1 MSWLMGT
8 GGGGAQSNTTRATLF
23 GERKKRN
30 NTRAIL
36 MVVQDETEAE
46 LTECRWSCDRLCVWC
61 RGNPS
66 VERGGVWM
74 MKAEAGKDMGI
85 DMEGES
91 ISLWSSRACAID
103 TRLDGGHCWVVG
115 VGEGKEKKERWFDN
129 RTSERDIRQHYAP
142 RLQMDE
148 EEEYD
153 DGGKK
158 GVGRKNS
165 DLLEI
170 GSTTGKTLSYRR
182 RRRRRRRRHGCCS
195 VGARTGQQVIKVCL
209 WCRVCGC

>member
-1 MSWLMGT
+1 
-8 GGGGAQSNTTRATLF
+8 
-23 GERKKRN
+23 
-30 NTRAIL
+30 

-61 RGNPS
+61 RENPS
-66 VERGGVWM
+66 VERWGGGWM

-85 DMEGES
+85 DMEGGS

-115 VGEGKEKKERWFDN
+115 VGEGKEKERWFDN
-129 RTSERDIRQHYAP
+129 RTSEQDIRQHYAP

-148 EEEYD
+148 EEEEDD

-170 GSTTGKTLSYRR
+170 DSTTGKTLSYRR
-182 RRRRRRRRHGCCS
+182 RCCS
-195 VGARTGQQVIKVCL
+195 VGARTEQQVILFV
-209 WCRVCGC
+209 V